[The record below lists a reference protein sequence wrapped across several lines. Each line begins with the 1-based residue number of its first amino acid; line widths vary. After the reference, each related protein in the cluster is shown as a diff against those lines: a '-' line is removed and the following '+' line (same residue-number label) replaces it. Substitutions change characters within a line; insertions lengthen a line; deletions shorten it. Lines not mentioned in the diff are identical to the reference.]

1 MTSSPQLP
9 IGRRRHN
16 ARHNCCMELWAELK
30 ANKTLIKSC
39 STLNGIIIMSGNEV
53 LSAAIVL
60 ILVTIITLVV
70 LFNIN
75 FFIQMIVVA
84 GFFVV
89 GTSSRAIAFLC
100 IQRKAVICIVV
111 VGIVCW
117 NAGAILDWAG

>member
-1 MTSSPQLP
+1 
-9 IGRRRHN
+9 
-16 ARHNCCMELWAELK
+16 
-30 ANKTLIKSC
+30 
-39 STLNGIIIMSGNEV
+39 MSGNEV

-89 GTSSRAIAFLC
+89 GTSARALAFLF
-100 IQRKAVICIVV
+100 IQRKAVFCIVV

-117 NAGAILDWAG
+117 FA